1 VSPHPPAHRLPP
13 WAAEAVAL
21 YESNAASQF
30 ILHGN
35 VNDRFALPGPAAD
48 LVDLTTFLRRVLL
61 PRFDV
66 VLGYDL
72 GGGLRVE
79 QGAEAFARWPSAGE
93 LAAARTPRQ
102 AVETLT
108 HFFRY
113 CATLAEVGREKLQV
127 GCVIRAADLL
137 APPPSGSPSYE
148 LNALALLIREW
159 GCDPALTAHP
169 LATFLLTE
177 NLHDLHPLLANNPR
191 AAALKVP
198 LPPPADLQAA
208 LALLA
213 PAHPNALPAGD
224 FAALAAPLAGSTL
237 AAAEGLVKTAEY
249 RRERLAAEALAGSR
263 KRLVEKDCRGLI
275 EFLDS
280 RRTLDDVRGQPAAV
294 ARFREDLA
302 LWRAGDLAAVP
313 MGYLLCGPVGTGKTF
328 LVECL
333 AGEAGVPVVRL
344 KNFRDRW
351 VGSTEGNL
359 EHVFRLLRAL
369 GRCVVFVDEADQALG
384 RRSADAADSGLGGR
398 VYAML
403 AEEMGDPANRGRVV
417 WCLASSRPDLIEVDL
432 KRPGR
437 IDVKVPLF
445 PAATPRE
452 GLRLIVELCRRRG
465 LPIDPAREAELLPLV
480 PPLLTPGAAE
490 AVAVKAYRLVRTAQ
504 ALPADA
510 LRRCLTGYRPPV
522 PEEVLRFQVA
532 LAVAEATDQEFIP
545 PEFR

>member
-1 VSPHPPAHRLPP
+1 MNPSLPA

-30 ILHGN
+30 ILFGN
-35 VNDRFALPGPAAD
+35 VNDRFALPGPAAE
-48 LVDLTTFLRRVLL
+48 LVDLPTFLRRVLL

-72 GGGLRVE
+72 GSGLRVE
-79 QGAEAFARWPSAGE
+79 QGAEAFARWPSAADP
-93 LAAARTPRQ
+93 AAARTPRQ

-108 HFFRY
+108 RYFRY
-113 CATLAEVGREKLQV
+113 TAALAGIGREKFQV

-137 APPPSGSPSYE
+137 APPPAGGPSYE

-159 GCDPALTAHP
+159 GCDPVLTAHP

-191 AAALKVP
+191 AAALKIP
-198 LPPPADLQAA
+198 LPSPSDLHAA

-213 PAHPNALPAGD
+213 PAHPAALPAAD
-224 FAALAAPLAGSTL
+224 LAALAAPLAGSTL

-249 RRERLAAEALAGSR
+249 RRERLAADALTAAR

-275 EFLDS
+275 EFIDS

-302 LWRAGDLAAVP
+302 LWRTGDLTAVP

-328 LVECL
+328 LVDCL

-344 KNFRDRW
+344 RNFRDRW

-359 EHVFRLLRAL
+359 EQVFRLLRAL

-384 RRSADAADSGLGGR
+384 RRSTDAADSGLGGR

-403 AEEMGDPANRGRVV
+403 AEEMGDPAHRGRVV

-452 GLRLIVELCRRRG
+452 GLRLVAELCRRRG
-465 LPIDPAREAELLPLV
+465 LPIDPDREAELLPLV

-490 AVAVKAYRLVRTAQ
+490 AVAVRAYRLVRTGQ
-504 ALPADA
+504 AGSADA

-532 LAVAEATDQEFIP
+532 LAAAEATDQEFVP